1 MNMSRRK
8 ALVQWVGASA
18 WAACPAWAQT
28 EHMPDGRLVFVFL
41 RGAYDG
47 LSMLVPYGDLHYK
60 ALRPQ
65 IAIPAP
71 DGSLLSALDLDGH
84 FGLHPACADLLPL
97 WQQGVLGAIA
107 CVGSPDPTRS
117 HFDAQYH
124 WEIGQPGRSSAA
136 DGWIN
141 GVCALTSKPTLAA
154 ALGVGE
160 SNPRILMG
168 PQRVQLVASGQSAL
182 RAGSLANARTRQ
194 AMQSL
199 YASNA
204 QLSEALSQGADSR
217 MQTAQMLSASDTGAN
232 EQSMA
237 NNGAGA
243 AQGLALDAKHLGTLM
258 NKNRALRCGF
268 LSSGGWDTHINQG
281 AVTGTLA
288 TNLGHL
294 SRALI
299 ELRQAFNGPR
309 DVVVVASE
317 FGRTCAENG
326 TRGTDHGHGNVMWLM
341 GNSVHGGQRHGRWRG
356 LAPAFLNQNRD
367 LPVHHDFRAVLAQA
381 LLKSQGLSP
390 AQVATLFPGYAW
402 DCDLDGL
409 LRA

>member
-1 MNMSRRK
+1 MKLPRRHV
-8 ALVQWVGASA
+8 LVQWLGASA
-18 WAACPAWAQT
+18 WATRPAWAQADH
-28 EHMPDGRLVFVFL
+28 EQDGRLVFVFL

-47 LSMLVPYGDLHYK
+47 LSMLVPYADPHYK

-71 DGSLLSALDLDGH
+71 DGSRRSALDLDGR

-97 WQQGVLGAIA
+97 WQQGVLAAIVCA
-107 CVGSPDPTRS
+107 GSPDPTRS

-124 WEIGQPGRSSAA
+124 WETGQPGRSRAA
-136 DGWIN
+136 DGWMN
-141 GVCALTSKPTLAA
+141 AACALTSKPTLAA

-168 PQRVQLVASGQSAL
+168 PQRVQLVASGPSAT
-182 RAGSLANARTRQ
+182 RAGTLANAQTRQ
-194 AMQSL
+194 AMQAL

-204 QLSEALSQGADSR
+204 QLSEALSLGVDSR
-217 MQTAQMLSASDTGAN
+217 LQTAKTLSAADMAQQ
-232 EQSMA
+232 EQRMA
-237 NNGAGA
+237 NNGAAA
-243 AQGLALDAKHLGTLM
+243 AQGLALDARHLGTLM
-258 NKNRALRCGF
+258 NNNRALRCGF
-268 LSSGGWDTHINQG
+268 LSSDGWDTHINQG
-281 AVTGTLA
+281 GVTGALA
-288 TNLGHL
+288 NNLGHL
-294 SRALI
+294 SRALT

-341 GNSVHGGQRHGRWRG
+341 GSAVQGGRCHGRWQG

-381 LLKSQGLSP
+381 LVKSQGLSP
-390 AQVATLFPGYAW
+390 VQVATVFPGYAW
-402 DCDLDGL
+402 DSEMDGL
-409 LRA
+409 FRA

>member
-1 MNMSRRK
+1 MNMSRRQ

-18 WAACPAWAQT
+18 WAVCPAWAQT
-28 EHMPDGRLVFVFL
+28 ERHQDGRLVFVFL

-47 LSMLVPYGDLHYK
+47 LSMLVPYADPHYQ

-71 DGSLLSALDLDGH
+71 DGSRRSALELDGR

-97 WQQGVLGAIA
+97 WQEGLLAAIVCA
-107 CVGSPDPTRS
+107 GSPDPTRS

-124 WEIGQPGRSSAA
+124 WETGQPGRSSAA
-136 DGWIN
+136 DGWMN
-141 GVCALTSKPTLAA
+141 LACGSTARPTLAA
-154 ALGVGE
+154 AIGVGE
-160 SNPRILMG
+160 PNPRILLG
-168 PQRVQLVASGQSAL
+168 PQRVQLVASGASAL
-182 RAGSLANARTRQ
+182 RAGTLANAQTRQ
-194 AMQSL
+194 AMQAL

-204 QLSEALSQGADSR
+204 QLTEALSRGADSR
-217 MQTAQMLSASDTGAN
+217 LQTAQMLSSPDMAAQ
-232 EQSMA
+232 EQSLA

-243 AQGLALDAKHLGTLM
+243 AQGLALDAQRLGTLM

-281 AVTGTLA
+281 DVTGVLA
-288 TNLGHL
+288 NNLGHL
-294 SRALI
+294 SRTLLA
-299 ELRQAFNGPR
+299 LRQSFNGPR

-326 TRGTDHGHGNVMWLM
+326 SRGTDHGHGNIMWVM
-341 GNSVHGGQRHGRWRG
+341 GTEVQGGRCHGRWQG
-356 LAPAFLNQNRD
+356 LASAVLNQNRD

-381 LLKSQGLSP
+381 LVKSQGMTP
-390 AQVATLFPGYAW
+390 AQVAAVFPGYSW
-402 DCDLDGL
+402 DSDMDGL
-409 LRA
+409 FRA

>member
-1 MNMSRRK
+1 
-8 ALVQWVGASA
+8 
-18 WAACPAWAQT
+18 
-28 EHMPDGRLVFVFL
+28 
-41 RGAYDG
+41 
-47 LSMLVPYGDLHYK
+47 
-60 ALRPQ
+60 
-65 IAIPAP
+65 
-71 DGSLLSALDLDGH
+71 
-84 FGLHPACADLLPL
+84 
-97 WQQGVLGAIA
+97 
-107 CVGSPDPTRS
+107 
-117 HFDAQYH
+117 
-124 WEIGQPGRSSAA
+124 
-136 DGWIN
+136 
-141 GVCALTSKPTLAA
+141 
-154 ALGVGE
+154 
-160 SNPRILMG
+160 MG
-168 PQRVQLVASGQSAL
+168 PQRVQLVANGQSAL
-182 RAGSLANARTRQ
+182 RAGSLANAQTRQ
-194 AMQSL
+194 AMQAL
-199 YASNA
+199 YASNS

-217 MQTAQMLSASDTGAN
+217 MQTAQMLSSSDMGAN

-288 TNLGHL
+288 NNLGHL

-341 GNSVHGGQRHGRWRG
+341 GSAVQGGRSHGRWQG
-356 LAPAFLNQNRD
+356 LASAFLNQNRD

-381 LLKSQGLSP
+381 LVKSQGLSP
-390 AQVATLFPGYAW
+390 VQVAAVFPGYEW
-402 DCDLDGL
+402 DSELDGL
-409 LRA
+409 FRA

>member
-1 MNMSRRK
+1 MNMSRRN

-18 WAACPAWAQT
+18 WAAGPAWAQT
-28 EHMPDGRLVFVFL
+28 ERMPEGRLVFVFL

-47 LSMLVPYGDLHYK
+47 LSMLVPYADPHYK

-71 DGSLLSALDLDGH
+71 DGSRSSALDLDGR

-97 WQQGVLGAIA
+97 WQQGVLAAIPCA
-107 CVGSPDPTRS
+107 GSPDPTRS

-141 GVCALTSKPTLAA
+141 GVGALSSKPALAA

-168 PQRVQLVASGQSAL
+168 PQRVQLLASGQSAL
-182 RAGSLANARTRQ
+182 RAGALANAQTRQ

-217 MQTAQMLSASDTGAN
+217 MQTAQMLSAPDMGAS

-281 AVTGTLA
+281 SVTGALA
-288 TNLGHL
+288 NNLGHL

-299 ELRQAFNGPR
+299 ELRRAFNGPR

-341 GNSVHGGQRHGRWRG
+341 GSAVQGGRCHGRWQG
-356 LAPAFLNQNRD
+356 LAPAVLNQNRD

-381 LLKSQGLSP
+381 LVKSQGLNP
-390 AQVATLFPGYAW
+390 TQVAAVFPGYEW
-402 DCDLDGL
+402 DAEMDGL
-409 LRA
+409 FRA

>member
-1 MNMSRRK
+1 MNMSRRN

-18 WAACPAWAQT
+18 WSACPAWAQT
-28 EHMPDGRLVFVFL
+28 EGMPEGRLVFVFL

-47 LSMLVPYGDLHYK
+47 LSMLVPYADPHYK

-71 DGSLLSALDLDGH
+71 DGSRSSALDLDGR
-84 FGLHPACADLLPL
+84 FGLHPACAALLPL
-97 WQQGVLGAIA
+97 WQQGVLAAIPCA
-107 CVGSPDPTRS
+107 GSPDPTRS

-124 WEIGQPGRSSAA
+124 WEIGQPGRSSTA

-141 GVCALTSKPTLAA
+141 GVCALSPNRTLAA

-168 PQRVQLVASGQSAL
+168 PERVQLVANGQSAL
-182 RAGSLANARTRQ
+182 RAGSLANAQTRQ
-194 AMQSL
+194 AMQAL
-199 YASNA
+199 YASNS

-217 MQTAQMLSASDTGAN
+217 MQTAQMLSSSDMGAN

-243 AQGLALDAKHLGTLM
+243 VQGLALDAKHLGTLM

-268 LSSGGWDTHINQG
+268 MSSGGWDTHINQG

-288 TNLGHL
+288 NNLGHL

-299 ELRQAFNGPR
+299 ELRHAFNGPR

-341 GNSVHGGQRHGRWRG
+341 GSAVQGGRSHGRWQG
-356 LAPAFLNQNRD
+356 LASAFLNQNRD

-381 LLKSQGLSP
+381 LVKSQGLSP
-390 AQVATLFPGYAW
+390 MQVAAVFPGYEW
-402 DCDLDGL
+402 DSALDGL
-409 LRA
+409 FRA